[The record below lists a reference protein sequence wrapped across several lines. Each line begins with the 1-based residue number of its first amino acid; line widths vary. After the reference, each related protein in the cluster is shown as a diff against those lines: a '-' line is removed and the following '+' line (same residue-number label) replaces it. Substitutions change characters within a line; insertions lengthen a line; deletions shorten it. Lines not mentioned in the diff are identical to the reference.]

1 MYVSKEEAE
10 EAWYTDARG
19 VNTAN
24 AAVLFNDTFRIVL
37 RAKKAEGRQ
46 TYEAVLVSSRISLF
60 NRTRRDTEIAYIDL
74 VSTRLSQPL
83 VHLFHHYLQTLH

>member
-10 EAWYTDARG
+10 EAWYTDTRG

-46 TYEAVLVSSRISLF
+46 TYEAVLVSSGTSSYLTHEIAR
-60 NRTRRDTEIAYIDL
+60 TEIDHSPPLSIDPSL
-74 VSTRLSQPL
+74 IKNS
-83 VHLFHHYLQTLH
+83 Y